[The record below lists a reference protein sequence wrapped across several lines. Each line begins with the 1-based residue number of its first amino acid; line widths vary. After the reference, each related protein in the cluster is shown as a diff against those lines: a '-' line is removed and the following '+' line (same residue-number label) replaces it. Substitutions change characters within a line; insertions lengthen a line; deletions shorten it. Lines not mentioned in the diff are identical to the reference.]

1 MASRREIREK
11 TGAFDTRSAKEA
23 AALQKRIAALFGDF
37 CDMIGRIGQMYSASV
52 AIDRPFRL
60 EDYPNISN
68 AVDGAARELSDAITE
83 AARASVRTQWAL
95 ANLKNDT
102 LCDTYIGTLATLLSK
117 EAKERYYRGTEKAL
131 DAFIRRREGGLT
143 LSQRVW
149 RYAKQSKGEVEK
161 TLELGIKTGQSAAEM
176 SRDLRQYLKYPD
188 KLFRR
193 VRDKKGE
200 LHLSR
205 SAKAFHPGQGVYRSS
220 YKNALR
226 LAATETNMAYRTAD
240 TERRRVLDFVV
251 GIEIRLSNNHTL
263 NGKPFRDICDD
274 LAGKYPKWFVFRG
287 WHPFCRCVSISILKT
302 DEEFI
307 RDLDGVDRGSVNA
320 VKELPPQFKEWAE
333 ANRERI
339 ERAGERGTL
348 PYFITDNRDA
358 TMRAAGLSTI
368 SYEETL
374 RRAAER
380 HAARTPEQVADI
392 RNRWAD
398 RAIANV
404 RYTPETDAGPIFDR
418 AVIFRDN
425 RRAFFGE
432 TLGSEEMRIFSAA
445 IDSAKAE
452 ADPEKRRALKAIVNN
467 EYLRLRKNHEYD
479 VPAEILESVTRYANG
494 LEADVSVLPKVW
506 KSRYKKT
513 IASIRAHDIQKRG
526 YASIYR
532 DIEFISNTAAL
543 SHNRRALAIGL
554 DKISQNTPAV
564 LFDDIGKMF
573 GVKNYPIPEKKFF
586 DAFGSSYVPLYLRPN
601 ANVKEAWYS
610 SRWRHV
616 VITNHWDIRD
626 RMRTPYFRKSLIYH
640 EYGHAYDYLNNVRR
654 SEPFRKFLS
663 WFDGEISRYQE
674 DDICMYF
681 DKWKAKFNEAAA
693 AGQSLEKKEIVGA
706 IADSVQGRTKSCR
719 FLDSLGH
726 EPEYYLQGGEHIRE
740 TEVIAN
746 FNAIYWMKPSLPNEK
761 GYRKLREMIEE
772 LFSEIYP

>member
-11 TGAFDTRSAKEA
+11 TGAIDARSAKEA
-23 AALQKRIAALFGDF
+23 AALQKRVAALFGDF
-37 CDMIGRIGQMYSASV
+37 CDKIGAIGQMFAASV
-52 AIDRPFRL
+52 YIDRPFRL
-60 EDYPNISN
+60 EDYPGISN
-68 AVDGAARELSDAITE
+68 AVDDAARELSDAVTA
-83 AARASVRTQWAL
+83 AARASIRAQWAL

-102 LCDTYIGTLATLLSK
+102 LCDTYIGTLATILSK
-117 EAKERYYRGTEKAL
+117 EAKEKYYRGTEKAL
-131 DAFIRRREGGLT
+131 EAFVRRREGGLT

-176 SRDLRQYLKYPD
+176 SRDLKQYLKYPD

-240 TERRRVLDFVV
+240 MERRRTLDFVV

-263 NGKPFRDICDD
+263 NGRPFRDICDD

-307 RDLDGVDRGSVNA
+307 RDLDGVDRGSVNE
-320 VKELPPQFKEWAE
+320 VKDLPAQFRDWAE
-333 ANRERI
+333 TNRDRI
-339 ERAGERGTL
+339 RRAEERGTL

-358 TMRAAGLSTI
+358 TMRAAGLTAI
-368 SYEETL
+368 SREDTL
-374 RRAAER
+374 RKAAAR

-398 RAIANV
+398 RAISNV
-404 RYTPETDAGPIFDR
+404 RYTPETDAATTFER

-425 RRAFFGE
+425 RRAFYGQ
-432 TLGSEEMRIFSAA
+432 TLGGEEMRSFSAA
-445 IDSAKAE
+445 IDRAKAE
-452 ADPEKRRALKAIVNN
+452 ADPEKRRALEAVVNN
-467 EYLRLRKNHEYD
+467 EYLRLRKSGAYD
-479 VPAEILESVTRYANG
+479 VPAEILESLTRYADG
-494 LEADVSVLPKVW
+494 LKADVSVLPKTW
-506 KSRYKKT
+506 KFRYEKT
-513 IASIRAHDIQKRG
+513 IASLRAHDIQKRG

-543 SHNRRALAIGL
+543 SRNRRALKMGL
-554 DKISQNTPAV
+554 DNISQNTPAV

-586 DAFGSSYVPLYLRPN
+586 DSFGTSYIPLYLR
-601 ANVKEAWYS
+601 AGGDAKHAWYS
-610 SRWRHV
+610 SYWRHV
-616 VITNHWDIRD
+616 VITKSSNISA
-626 RMRTPYFRKSLIYH
+626 RMQIPYVRENLIYH
-640 EYGHAYDYLNNVRR
+640 EYGHAYDYLNKIWQ
-654 SEPFRKFLS
+654 SKPFKEFLS
-663 WFDGEISRYQE
+663 WFDSEISRHDE
-674 DDICMYF
+674 GDIFAYF
-681 DKWKAKFNEAAA
+681 DKWKAKFDGARATGE
-693 AGQSLEKKEIVGA
+693 LLKKKEIVGA
-706 IADSVQGRTKSCR
+706 IADSVQGRTKSHR

-726 EPEYYLQGGEHIRE
+726 EPEYYSLGDEHRRVMEI
-740 TEVIAN
+740 IAN
-746 FNAIYWMKPSLPNEK
+746 FNALYWLNPALPNEK
-761 GYRKLREMIEE
+761 GYRELRKRIEK